1 MIPADWWWSTRS
13 ISRPFGIS
21 DFFNIVSR
29 LCCCLLRVCMHT
41 VSFFSPIF
49 HLCSKPWFESCKE
62 LSEFFHSSVTPSTQ
76 NRVCHIPFVSS
87 QAPLFFLVCSP
98 WTNQAGKAPAHS
110 VVSNRI
116 DVQCNS
122 TFLLLEFGLFCLFA
136 VMLLIFIF
144 ASQRSL
150 VWSCFQ
156 AWWFTCTGSSGRNHR
171 GIFIIS
177 VCWMMHDSVIES
189 IATHFDSH
197 RNKK

>member
-13 ISRPFGIS
+13 ISRPFGIG
-21 DFFNIVSR
+21 DFFLT
-29 LCCCLLRVCMHT
+29 LCVVYVAACFGCACRRFL
-41 VSFFSPIF
+41 FFFFLPIS

-87 QAPLFFLVCSP
+87 QALLFFLVCSP

-136 VMLLIFIF
+136 VMLLTS
-144 ASQRSL
+144 SQ
-150 VWSCFQ
+150 
-156 AWWFTCTGSSGRNHR
+156 AN
-171 GIFIIS
+171 
-177 VCWMMHDSVIES
+177 
-189 IATHFDSH
+189 AP
-197 RNKK
+197 